1 MPELKF
7 VINDQ
12 KTGKSYSKAHQTDLS
27 GMKIGDKVPGSYL
40 GLNDFEFQITGGS
53 DSAGFPMRPDIS
65 TPNRKSALLGSGPG
79 VHVKRK
85 GVKLRKTVRGNTIG
99 AGTVQ
104 VNLKIIKQGK
114 QPIGKALGIE
124 PKEQP
129 SLEKNVGEEK
139 KKEEVKTEEKF
150 QEKKEEPKKEEQ
162 KAQVEK
168 PTEEAPKKEQK
179 VEEKKP
185 GEEKAKEESKV
196 EEKKEEPKEQSKS
209 EEKSKV

>member
-12 KTGKSYSKAHQTDLS
+12 KTGKSYSKAHSTDLS

-53 DSAGFPMRPDIS
+53 DSAGFPMRPDIN

-79 VHVKRK
+79 VHIKRK

-99 AGTVQ
+99 ASTVQ

-114 QPIGKALGIE
+114 QPIDKALGIE

-129 SLEKNVGEEK
+129 SPEK
-139 KKEEVKTEEKF
+139 KASE
-150 QEKKEEPKKEEQ
+150 EKKEEAPKEEK
-162 KAQVEK
+162 KAEEK
-168 PTEEAPKKEQK
+168 PK
-179 VEEKKP
+179 VEEK
-185 GEEKAKEESKV
+185 KEESKV
-196 EEKKEEPKEQSKS
+196 EEKKEEPKEQAKS
-209 EEKSKV
+209 E